1 MSRAKGWHPALVAAS
16 AIAAGLLVVT
26 LIVASSGRDLQDEG
40 GFARERPRTAD
51 AVPESNGRCA
61 IFQAR
66 FGGSRADLVKVMRG
80 DVANYVVLEMG
91 RRDPLLRR
99 QRVIWLRGA
108 YGDGEQ
114 TWIGSFS
121 SPDAAMMRAVKLCPV
136 HLRCWPGDAQCGSKE
151 DIAAPARIFL
161 NL

>member
-1 MSRAKGWHPALVAAS
+1 MLRAKGPTPTLAIAAMV
-16 AIAAGLLVVT
+16 AAGLLALT
-26 LIVASSGRDLQDEG
+26 LIVAYVGSDAG
-40 GFARERPRTAD
+40 GDRGFSREAVRSVE
-51 AVPESNGRCA
+51 AVPETTNRCA

-80 DVANYVVLEMG
+80 SVANYVVLEVG
-91 RRDPLLRR
+91 KRDPLLRR
-99 QRVIWLRGA
+99 QRSVWLRGA

-121 SPDAAMMRAVKLCPV
+121 SPDAAMTRAVGLCPAQ
-136 HLRCWPGDAQCGSKE
+136 LRCWPGDAACGSSE
-151 DIAAPARIFL
+151 DIATPARIFL

>member
-1 MSRAKGWHPALVAAS
+1 MLRAKGTPTL
-16 AIAAGLLVVT
+16 AIAAAVTAGLLVLT
-26 LIVASSGRDLQDEG
+26 LIFAYSRSDARDEG
-40 GFARERPRTAD
+40 QLSREAARSVE
-51 AVPESNGRCA
+51 AVPETTNRCA

-80 DVANYVVLEMG
+80 SVANYVVLEVG

-99 QRVIWLRGA
+99 QRSVWLRGA

-121 SPDAAMMRAVKLCPV
+121 SPDAAMARAVGLCPAQ
-136 HLRCWPGDAQCGSKE
+136 LRCWPGDAECGSKE
-151 DIAAPARIFL
+151 GIATPARIFL